1 MTMRQ
6 IYQVVAGMILL
17 FLLILVGATSW
28 FTVDQSEQALVLTLG
43 EVTEEV
49 KDPGLHFK
57 APWPIQSVE
66 VFSRETYSLVFGY
79 GESEGRQVV
88 KMDEAK
94 MLTGDENILLAGLVV
109 QWRIGHMEDYLFNAQ
124 DPQAILYNATSAALR
139 GVIGNSTIDSAL
151 TDGKAEIEQRV
162 RDQLTNLVNNYEIG
176 IEIVDVKLQ
185 NVDLP
190 NDDVRKAFT
199 EVTDAREQMNTKIN
213 EARKYE
219 NQKLNEAKGEAEAK
233 LSRAEGVKT
242 ARIETAKGDIAKYN
256 ALYQSYKASP
266 QITQERLIL
275 ETLEQIMPNAQI
287 YIMDDNGSTVKYLPI
302 QPIQPTPPNQAA
314 AQKGEGQR

>member
-1 MTMRQ
+1 MTLKH
-6 IYQVVAGMILL
+6 IYQATAGIII
-17 FLLILVGATSW
+17 LLILVLVALTSW
-28 FTVDQSEQALVLTLG
+28 YTVDQSEQALVLTLG
-43 EVTEEV
+43 EVTEEI

-79 GESEGRQVV
+79 GEVDGQPVV
-88 KMDEAK
+88 KMEEAK

-109 QWRIGHMEDYLFNAQ
+109 QWRIGHMADYLFNAE
-124 DPQAILYNATSAALR
+124 DPQTMLYNATSAALR

-151 TDGKAEIEQRV
+151 TDGKAEIEQKV
-162 RDQLTNLVNNYEIG
+162 REQLTTLINSYEIG

-190 NDDVRKAFT
+190 NDNVRKAFT

-242 ARIETAKGDIAKYN
+242 SRIETAKGDTANFN

-275 ETLEQIMPNAQI
+275 ETMEQIMPGAQI
-287 YIMDDNGSTVKYLPI
+287 YIMDDNGGTVKYLPI
-302 QPIQPTPPNQAA
+302 QPLQPNQAV
-314 AQKGEGQR
+314 QKGAEQR

>member
-1 MTMRQ
+1 MTLKQ
-6 IYQVVAGMILL
+6 IYQATAGIIILL
-17 FLLILVGATSW
+17 FLVLVAVTSW
-28 FTVDQSEQALVLTLG
+28 YTVDQSEQALVLTLG
-43 EVTEEV
+43 EVTEEI

-66 VFSRETYSLVFGY
+66 VFSRETYSLMFGY
-79 GESEGRQVV
+79 GEADGQQVV
-88 KMDEAK
+88 KMEEAK

-109 QWRIGHMEDYLFNAQ
+109 QWRIGHMADYLFNAE
-124 DPQAILYNATSAALR
+124 DPQTMLYNATSAALR

-162 RDQLTNLVNNYEIG
+162 REQLTTLINSYEIG

-190 NDDVRKAFT
+190 NDNVRKAFT

-242 ARIETAKGDIAKYN
+242 SRIETAKGDTANFN
-256 ALYQSYKASP
+256 ALYQSYKVSP

-275 ETLEQIMPNAQI
+275 ETMEQIMPGAQI

-302 QPIQPTPPNQAA
+302 QPLQPNQAA
-314 AQKGEGQR
+314 KKGEEQR

>member
-1 MTMRQ
+1 MTLKQ
-6 IYQVVAGMILL
+6 IYQATAGIIILL
-17 FLLILVGATSW
+17 FLVVVAVTSW
-28 FTVDQSEQALVLTLG
+28 YTVDQSEQALVLTLG

-79 GESEGRQVV
+79 GEADGQQVV
-88 KMDEAK
+88 KMEEAK

-109 QWRIGHMEDYLFNAQ
+109 QWRIGHMADYLFNAE
-124 DPQAILYNATSAALR
+124 DPQTILYNATSAALR

-162 RDQLTNLVNNYEIG
+162 REQLTTLVSSYEIG
-176 IEIVDVKLQ
+176 IDIVDVKLQ

-190 NDDVRKAFT
+190 NDNVRKAFT

-242 ARIETAKGDIAKYN
+242 SRIETAKGDTANFN

-275 ETLEQIMPNAQI
+275 ETMEQIMPGAQI

-302 QPIQPTPPNQAA
+302 QPLQPNQAQA
-314 AQKGEGQR
+314 VKKGEEQR

>member
-1 MTMRQ
+1 MTLKQ
-6 IYQVVAGMILL
+6 IYQATAGIIILL
-17 FLLILVGATSW
+17 FLVVVAVTSW
-28 FTVDQSEQALVLTLG
+28 YTVDQSEQALVLTLG

-79 GESEGRQVV
+79 GEADGQQVV
-88 KMDEAK
+88 KMEEAK

-109 QWRIGHMEDYLFNAQ
+109 QWRIGHMADYLFNAE
-124 DPQAILYNATSAALR
+124 DPQTILYNATSAALR

-162 RDQLTNLVNNYEIG
+162 REQLTTLVSSYEIG
-176 IEIVDVKLQ
+176 IDIVDVKLQ

-190 NDDVRKAFT
+190 NDNVRKAFT

-242 ARIETAKGDIAKYN
+242 SRIETAKGDTANFN

-275 ETLEQIMPNAQI
+275 ETMEQIMPGAQI

-302 QPIQPTPPNQAA
+302 QPLQPNQAQA
-314 AQKGEGQR
+314 VKKGEEHR

>member
-1 MTMRQ
+1 MTIRQ
-6 IYQVVAGMILL
+6 IYQAIAGIILL
-17 FLLILVGATSW
+17 LALVLVGATSW
-28 FTVDQSEQALVLTLG
+28 YTVDQSEQALVLTLG

-79 GESEGRQVV
+79 GEEAGKPVI
-88 KMDEAK
+88 KMEEAK

-109 QWRIGHMEDYLFNAQ
+109 QWRIGQMADYLFNAA
-124 DPQAILYNATSAALR
+124 DPQQILYSATSAALR
-139 GVIGNSTIDSAL
+139 GVVGNTNIDSAL

-162 RDQLTNLVNNYEIG
+162 REQLSNLVNSYQIG
-176 IEIVDVKLQ
+176 IDIVDVKLQ

-199 EVTDAREQMNTKIN
+199 QVTDAREQMNTKIN

-219 NQKLNEAKGEAEAK
+219 NQKLNEAKGEEEAK
-233 LSRAEGVKT
+233 MSRAEGDKQC
-242 ARIETAKGDIAKYN
+242 
-256 ALYQSYKASP
+256 L
-266 QITQERLIL
+266 
-275 ETLEQIMPNAQI
+275 
-287 YIMDDNGSTVKYLPI
+287 
-302 QPIQPTPPNQAA
+302 
-314 AQKGEGQR
+314 

>member
-1 MTMRQ
+1 MTLKQ
-6 IYQVVAGMILL
+6 IYQATAGIIILL
-17 FLLILVGATSW
+17 FLVLVAVTSW
-28 FTVDQSEQALVLTLG
+28 YTVDQSEQALVLTLG
-43 EVTEEV
+43 EVTEEI

-66 VFSRETYSLVFGY
+66 VFSRETYSLMFGY
-79 GESEGRQVV
+79 GEADGQQVV
-88 KMDEAK
+88 KMEEAK

-109 QWRIGHMEDYLFNAQ
+109 QWRIGHMADYLFNAE
-124 DPQAILYNATSAALR
+124 DPQTILYNATSAALR

-162 RDQLTNLVNNYEIG
+162 REQLTTLVSSYEIG
-176 IEIVDVKLQ
+176 IDIVDVKLQ

-190 NDDVRKAFT
+190 NDNVRKAFT

-242 ARIETAKGDIAKYN
+242 SRIETAKGDTANFN

-275 ETLEQIMPNAQI
+275 ETMEQIMPGAQI

-302 QPIQPTPPNQAA
+302 QPLQPNQAQA
-314 AQKGEGQR
+314 VKKGEEQR

>member
-1 MTMRQ
+1 MTLKQ
-6 IYQVVAGMILL
+6 IYQATAGIIILL
-17 FLLILVGATSW
+17 FLVLVAVTSW
-28 FTVDQSEQALVLTLG
+28 YTVDQSEQALVLTLG

-79 GESEGRQVV
+79 GEADGQQVV
-88 KMDEAK
+88 KMEEAK

-109 QWRIGHMEDYLFNAQ
+109 QWRIGHMADYLFNAE
-124 DPQAILYNATSAALR
+124 DPQTMLYNATSAALR

-162 RDQLTNLVNNYEIG
+162 REQLTTLVSSYEIG

-190 NDDVRKAFT
+190 NDNVRKAFT

-242 ARIETAKGDIAKYN
+242 SRIETAKGDTANFN

-275 ETLEQIMPNAQI
+275 ETMEQIMPGAQI

-302 QPIQPTPPNQAA
+302 QPIQPNQAQA
-314 AQKGEGQR
+314 AKKGEEQR